1 LRGDGYDTVNDALR
15 LAETTKPDLAI
26 VDVRLAG
33 PRDGI
38 EGAELLRQQFGIPVI
53 FLTGDIDEATA
64 RRASAIDPAGY
75 LVKPVH
81 GHKNSGETRGPR
93 IRSFAPSERLGSTL
107 RRSACLLHCH
117 VQQRLDG
124 LANRIDAATTARLFD
139 QVKAKVPPPADDLA
153 AYLIEACQ
161 RRQGIREM
169 IEMPVC

>member
-1 LRGDGYDTVNDALR
+1 MSEQPKVLVLEDDSLVASLRDVLELGGCEVTGIAASVNDALR

-81 GHKNSGETRGPR
+81 GHELVEAIRG
-93 IRSFAPSERLGSTL
+93 AMNGLWLGSPSSASTAFQGKPQAQSRRRARGCVGRFDL
-107 RRSACLLHCH
+107 RGR
-117 VQQRLDG
+117 
-124 LANRIDAATTARLFD
+124 
-139 QVKAKVPPPADDLA
+139 
-153 AYLIEACQ
+153 
-161 RRQGIREM
+161 
-169 IEMPVC
+169 